1 MATLCAHE
9 VQTLTLLE
17 CHFIT
22 AYLSAL
28 VCSPKYACYQW
39 KYKKSY
45 KVLWWQNF
53 TAQERD
59 QISWSHSDE
68 STLFPSQKGAIDS

>member
-17 CHFIT
+17 CHFTT

-28 VCSPKYACYQW
+28 VCSPKYACYQ
-39 KYKKSY
+39 
-45 KVLWWQNF
+45 
-53 TAQERD
+53 
-59 QISWSHSDE
+59 
-68 STLFPSQKGAIDS
+68 